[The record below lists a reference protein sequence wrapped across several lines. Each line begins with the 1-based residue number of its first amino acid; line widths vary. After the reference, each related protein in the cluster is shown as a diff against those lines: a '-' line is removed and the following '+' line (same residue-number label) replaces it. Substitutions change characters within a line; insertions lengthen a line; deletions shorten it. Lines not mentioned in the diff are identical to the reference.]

1 MKRKIPFMNRHT
13 YTECGSNCSLV
24 VICSEEWQKKCPV
37 RTRPFLFL
45 PALLSFFLH
54 IAFFVTVLSI
64 PVDGTPYE
72 LLRGEYHVFLS
83 DESGDFSEN
92 YFAEKDVSIHARKS
106 GKDETIKPHT
116 VVTEKE
122 QNTAVDILSTVRK
135 SSLQKKVLRSGSTAT
150 VQDKPAEQKE
160 PDLSPETNVLHRKLS
175 QQSSNRSKQTKT
187 LSQHEKDE
195 QIVRNTRSHKK
206 SSGEERS
213 ATPPK
218 NRDII
223 TLVPDK
229 SPAGKPHTPKGRENQ
244 MQLNAWDVEIVKGK
258 EFKKISLKN
267 PPPIGSE
274 IPAESAGFL
283 SQRLSEQDNVKGD
296 YIPQNI
302 VLSRGTELET
312 HFFDQPSERV
322 VYDNNVRFSDDAAKD
337 ERNNALSI
345 PSPLVQR
352 SPLEVRK
359 KEEKDNPLQLP
370 IKEKPVALDSH
381 NPLYGMP
388 DMRALVN
395 NDIKIIV
402 SVKDVAGLVPIHA
415 DDNELEHLRTVIAAY
430 ETLVEELGRDPS
442 LDQIAEATGL
452 TLQKAEEAL
461 LIITEPALKSSE
473 ERQRSSEISIQLF
486 KKRHPMIRKG
496 TVSKK
501 RDAIEGTREYS
512 SSKHIFSLVHA
523 EKGLY
528 HLHIQNTEVIPFE
541 VSILVLLYEGKDNER
556 RKTYLRAELL
566 PSDRLLF
573 GFLLPEAVFWDD
585 QDSFSG
591 TIEDSNYITKFNDR
605 TGLVWKERKARH

>member
-1 MKRKIPFMNRHT
+1 
-13 YTECGSNCSLV
+13 
-24 VICSEEWQKKCPV
+24 
-37 RTRPFLFL
+37 LFL

-83 DESGDFSEN
+83 DELEDFSEN
-92 YFAEKDVSIHARKS
+92 YFADNNASIPLRKSEKDESIN
-106 GKDETIKPHT
+106 PHT
-116 VVTEKE
+116 VAAKE
-122 QNTAVDILSTVRK
+122 ERDTTGDILSTARK
-135 SSLQKKVLRSGSTAT
+135 PSHKEKSLRSGSTAA
-150 VQDKPAEQKE
+150 VQDKPAGQKG
-160 PDLSPETNVLHRKLS
+160 PDPSPETNVLHRKPS
-175 QQSSNRSKQTKT
+175 QQSSNRSRQTKT
-187 LSQHEKDE
+187 LAQHEKDE

-206 SSGEERS
+206 SSGEELS
-213 ATPPK
+213 VTPPK
-218 NRDII
+218 IRDII

-229 SPAGKPHTPKGRENQ
+229 SPAGKPHPQKGRENK
-244 MQLNAWDVEIVKGK
+244 MQVNAWDVEIVKGK

-274 IPAESAGFL
+274 IPAHPTGFL
-283 SQRLSEQDNVKGD
+283 SQRLSKKDSAKGD
-296 YIPQNI
+296 DIPQNI
-302 VLSRGTELET
+302 VLSRGPELET
-312 HFFDQPSERV
+312 LSFDQPSDRV
-322 VYDNNVRFSDDAAKD
+322 VYDNNVRISDDADKD
-337 ERNNALSI
+337 KRNNALSI
-345 PSPLVQR
+345 SSPLVQR

-359 KEEKDNPLQLP
+359 KDEKDKPLQPP
-370 IKEKPVALDSH
+370 IKEEPMALDSH
-381 NPLYGMP
+381 NPLYGLP

-402 SVKDVAGLVPIHA
+402 SVKDVAGLIPIKA
-415 DDNELEHLRTVIAAY
+415 DDNELENLSAVIMAF
-430 ETLVEELGRDPS
+430 ETLAEQLGREPS
-442 LDQIAEATGL
+442 LNQIAEATGL
-452 TLQKAEEAL
+452 TLQNAEEAL

-486 KKRHPMIRKG
+486 KKRHPLIRKG

-512 SSKHIFSLVHA
+512 SSKHIFSVVHA
-523 EKGLY
+523 ENGLY
-528 HLHIQNTEVIPFE
+528 NLHIQNTEAIPFE

-556 RKTYLRAELL
+556 RKTYRQAELL

-573 GFLLPEAVFWDD
+573 RFLLPEAVFWDD
-585 QDSFSG
+585 KDSFSG